1 MEGTKLPTF
10 IKFAAQRN
18 QIFVAMGGHETGRP
32 GAKRGG
38 GRLCPRPGPKTATG
52 NKTVQR
58 CELVHVQNNLIS
70 QTLDLLS

>member
-38 GRLCPRPGPKTATG
+38 EAVPPART
-52 NKTVQR
+52 
-58 CELVHVQNNLIS
+58 
-70 QTLDLLS
+70 